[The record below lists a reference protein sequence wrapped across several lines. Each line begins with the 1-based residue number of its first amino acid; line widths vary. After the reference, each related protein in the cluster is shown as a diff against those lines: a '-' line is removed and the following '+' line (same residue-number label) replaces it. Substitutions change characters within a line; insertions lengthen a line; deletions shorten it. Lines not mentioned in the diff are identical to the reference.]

1 MRKLINRL
9 VEMLQVFYVSIFTR
23 LVFIEIR
30 TITYNCLVRDL
41 TLRNNYTYIFM
52 KRQLTLMY
60 SYTKALISILLQ
72 ELSMS

>member
-1 MRKLINRL
+1 
-9 VEMLQVFYVSIFTR
+9 MLQVFYVSIFTR